1 MPDEWEKAHGLDAA
15 DASDRNL
22 LNRDGYTALEV
33 YLNSLMG
40 EVLDDDFTTGISAV
54 PAVASSMSYDAATHT
69 LSVSADALGATLTVY
84 TTGGSMLSAQ
94 TVRSTSVSLNGL
106 PSGVLLLRLSGN
118 GVSPRLIKV
127 AN

>member
-1 MPDEWEKAHGLDAA
+1 
-15 DASDRNL
+15 
-22 LNRDGYTALEV
+22 
-33 YLNSLMG
+33 MG